1 MPCVI
6 RHSSLALFLALTGVL
21 AGCSSPKP
29 EFEKEDFTQ
38 NDTYSRTIPASSA
51 AACDAGRR
59 ALLSQGYN
67 IDKFEGSRVT
77 GHKNFQDE
85 SGQHTQIAFNIE
97 CASDGGSNERATVFA
112 NAVQDR
118 YSIKR
123 TASSASVGVSVLG
136 QVSMPFGSSDDSL
149 VKTGSQTVARPK
161 FYEGFFQLLQRFLPD
176 AQAAAAPH
184 APAGSRAKPQP
195 KAAAAE
201 PAETPDKPADT
212 LNPATAT
219 GAAGESAKTPAATSA
234 SPAAAQPASAG
245 AAAPTAPASSAPA
258 STSPASVSPTSTS
271 PASTSATPASSAPST
286 AAPTAPAQ
294 SPAAGTPASTAPAQA
309 TPAAAA
315 SPEAAK

>member
-1 MPCVI
+1 MP
-6 RHSSLALFLALTGVL
+6 RFSRSPSLVLSVALVGVL

-38 NDTYSRTIPASSA
+38 NNTYSRTVDASNV

-85 SGQHTQIAFNIE
+85 NGQHTQIAFNIE
-97 CASDGGSNERATVFA
+97 CASDGSANERATVFA

-123 TASSASVGVSVLG
+123 TNSSASVGVSVLG

-176 AQAAAAPH
+176 AQAAAAPR
-184 APAGSRAKPQP
+184 APAGGRAKAQP
-195 KAAAAE
+195 KAAPAE
-201 PAETPDKPADT
+201 PAESPDKPADT
-212 LNPATAT
+212 LNPAAANGGSETPNT
-219 GAAGESAKTPAATSA
+219 SAAGGSS
-234 SPAAAQPASAG
+234 SPAAPAAAAPAPAAPAPAVPAPASA
-245 AAAPTAPASSAPA
+245 APASSAP
-258 STSPASVSPTSTS
+258 PP
-271 PASTSATPASSAPST
+271 TPAP
-286 AAPTAPAQ
+286 AAP
-294 SPAAGTPASTAPAQA
+294 
-309 TPAAAA
+309 A

>member
-1 MPCVI
+1 MP
-6 RHSSLALFLALTGVL
+6 RFPRSSSLALSVALVGVL

-38 NDTYSRTIPASSA
+38 NNTYSRTVAASNV

-85 SGQHTQIAFNIE
+85 NGQHTQIAFNIE
-97 CASDGGSNERATVFA
+97 CASDGSANERATVFA

-123 TASSASVGVSVLG
+123 TNSSASVGVSVLG

-176 AQAAAAPH
+176 AQAAAAPQ
-184 APAGSRAKPQP
+184 APAGSRAKPPP
-195 KAAAAE
+195 KAAPPE
-201 PAETPDKPADT
+201 PAESPDKPADT
-212 LNPATAT
+212 LNPAA
-219 GAAGESAKTPAATSA
+219 ANDAGESPKAP
-234 SPAAAQPASAG
+234 SAG
-245 AAAPTAPASSAPA
+245 GSSAPA
-258 STSPASVSPTSTS
+258 
-271 PASTSATPASSAPST
+271 
-286 AAPTAPAQ
+286 APA
-294 SPAAGTPASTAPAQA
+294 PAAVVPASTAPAPVA
-309 TPAAAA
+309 PAPAPASAAPASSVPASTPAPAGPA
-315 SPEAAK
+315 SSEAAK